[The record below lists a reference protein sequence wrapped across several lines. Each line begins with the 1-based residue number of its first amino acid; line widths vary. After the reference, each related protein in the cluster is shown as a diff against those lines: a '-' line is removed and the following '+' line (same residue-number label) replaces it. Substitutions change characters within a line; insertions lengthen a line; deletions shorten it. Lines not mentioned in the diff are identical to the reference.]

1 MSQPSNSPAHRQLLR
16 GLLALCLAGLIL
28 GGWVLRQDS
37 GVTLPFLEKLAAQLP
52 PPFRP
57 DPLSGWHPLATR
69 EGESIDIRKATE
81 GPEPLSSAL
90 ELSRSSK
97 TGESGPW
104 GLRKSL
110 GSLDARRFNTLSF
123 WVRTSS
129 KDAPPLALDLT
140 FTLANPERPHEDAQ
154 IHAYIYDIGSEWSR
168 ILVPLKTLRPGQDW
182 QRLTGINLTVIQSKL
197 QSPLSS
203 VFLISAL
210 TLTEAPA
217 QNPED
222 GAIPIYTE
230 AQDLVARETPEE
242 HRQRLKNRLVGWPQR
257 MQVDP
262 NSLPADD
269 TALLQQLARDTWR
282 GLEALTDRETGLP
295 LDRIQF
301 APEGDDPDQAW
312 IGDYTNITNIGFYL
326 LSITAA
332 VELDFISRAEALDKI
347 ATTLRTLETVETHE
361 GFFFNYY
368 NTTTL
373 ARTDDLVSFVDSSWL
388 TSGLMVIRQ
397 AFPELAERASRLINQ
412 GNYRFFYDESNG
424 LMSHGFNARSGQH
437 LKIHY
442 GVFYTEARL
451 GSLIG
456 IGKGDLPTQQWFQTA
471 RTMAPELTWQ
481 QGVPVDRRAREAHGV
496 QWFSGHYHWL
506 DEDFVPS
513 WGGSMFEALMPR
525 LVLDEE
531 RLAPQSLG
539 ANGRIHSRLQRRFA
553 LETLGYRVW
562 GMSPSSTPDGQGY
575 TEYGVSKL
583 GVGGYKAGA
592 VTPHAA
598 VLALMAEPEE
608 ALVNIRRLIQE
619 YKSYGDYGLYDAVDP
634 TTGQVARN
642 YLCLDQAMIL
652 IALANHLK
660 PHSIQNHFSRD
671 PITQAAQPILRI
683 ERF

>member
-1 MSQPSNSPAHRQLLR
+1 M
-16 GLLALCLAGLIL
+16 ALCLAGLIL
-28 GGWVLRQDS
+28 GGWVLQQPPGEIAAWVD
-37 GVTLPFLEKLAAQLP
+37 KLSAQLP
-52 PPFRP
+52 PSFRA

-69 EGESIDIRKATE
+69 DGESIEIRKAPE
-81 GPEPLSSAL
+81 GPESLASAL
-90 ELSRSSK
+90 EVSRSSK
-97 TGESGPW
+97 SGDSEPW

-123 WVRTSS
+123 WVRTPTQ
-129 KDAPPLALDLT
+129 DGPLLALKLA
-140 FTLANPERPHEDAQ
+140 FTLANPDKPHEDAE
-154 IHAYIYDIGSEWSR
+154 IHAYTYDIGPKWR
-168 ILVPLKTLRPGQDW
+168 QIVVPLKNLKPGQDW
-182 QRLTGINLTVIQSKL
+182 QRLTGINLTVIQSKFE
-197 QSPLSS
+197 SPLTP
-203 VFLISAL
+203 VFLISPL
-210 TLTEAPA
+210 TLTETPA
-217 QNPED
+217 ESLAD
-222 GAIPIYTE
+222 AGAEIYRE
-230 AQDLVARETPEE
+230 AQDLAARVTPEE
-242 HRQRLKNRLVGWPQR
+242 HRQRLKNRLVGWPKR

-262 NSLPADD
+262 NTLPTED

-282 GLEALTDRETGLP
+282 GLEALTDRQTGLP

-301 APEGDDPDQAW
+301 APEGDDSDRAW

-332 VELDFISRAEALDKI
+332 VELEFITRKDALDKI
-347 ATTLRTLETVETHE
+347 ATTLKTLESLETHE

-373 ARTDDLVSFVDSSWL
+373 TRTDDLVSFVDSSWL
-388 TSGLMVIRQ
+388 TSGLMVLRQ
-397 AFPELAERASRLINQ
+397 AFPEFEERASRLINQ
-412 GNYRFFYDESNG
+412 GNYRFFYEEGTG

-437 LKIHY
+437 LKMHY

-456 IGKGDLPTQQWFQTA
+456 IGKGDLPAQQWFQTA

-481 QGVPVDRRAREAHGV
+481 QGLPVDRKLKEAHGV
-496 QWFSGHYHWL
+496 HWFSGHYRWL

-539 ANGRIHSRLQRRFA
+539 ANGRIHSRLQRRYA

-562 GMSPSSTPDGQGY
+562 GLSPSSTPDGQGY
-575 TEYGVSKL
+575 TEYGVPKL

-608 ALVNIRRLIQE
+608 ATANIRRLIE
-619 YKSYGDYGLYDAVDP
+619 DYKSYGDYGLYDALDP
-634 TTGQVARN
+634 ITGQVARS

-660 PHSIQNHFSRD
+660 PHSIQNYFSKD
-671 PITQAAQPILRI
+671 PITKAAQPTLKI